1 MKDENKKVV
10 VKKEEKKPLCPFN
23 PDPNFNCENCRLY
36 IHYTDGGKGK
46 VCAFI
51 RVAD

>member
-1 MKDENKKVV
+1 MKDENKKPVIE
-10 VKKEEKKPLCPFN
+10 KEKKKLCPFN
-23 PDPNFNCENCRLY
+23 PDPNFSCEDCRLF
-36 IHYTDGGKGK
+36 IHYTDGKQNK